1 MSSVQFKF
9 CGLRNLQDVDAAA
22 RVGASYGGF
31 VFFEKSPRHLSI
43 EQARPLMLAA
53 PLGLAKVALVVDPTD
68 NDLDHLTSQLPIDI
82 LQLHGHE
89 SPSRVAQIRTRTGL
103 PIMKAIGIS
112 DAEDLKQISDYFL
125 VSDQILIDAKPPKS
139 ADLPGVN
146 CLSFDWRLLVGRHWL
161 KPWILAGGLTAENVA
176 QAVALTKAKQ
186 VDVSSGIESSVGL
199 KDPTQ
204 MQAFAAALTTS

>member
-1 MSSVQFKF
+1 
-9 CGLRNLQDVDAAA
+9 LYVDAAA

-139 ADLPGVN
+139 ADLPGGN
-146 CLSFDWRLLVGRHWL
+146 GLSFDWRLLVGRHWL

>member
-9 CGLRNLQDVDAAA
+9 C
-22 RVGASYGGF
+22 SYGGF

-68 NDLDHLTSQLPIDI
+68 NDLDYLTSQLPIDI

-112 DAEDLKQISDYFL
+112 DAQDLEQISDYFL
-125 VSDQILIDAKPPKS
+125 VSDQILIDAKPPKN
-139 ADLPGVN
+139 ADLPGGN
-146 CLSFDWRLLVGRHWL
+146 GLSFDWRLLVGRHWL
-161 KPWILAGGLTAENVA
+161 KPWILAGGLTAENVT

-204 MQAFAAALTTS
+204 MQAFATALTTS